1 MISFRSSVRNN
12 DYYSKKAVIVSKKF
26 VSSRTHVYRI
36 GLSLSSMISE
46 LRPIYI
52 YIYKPIISRLA
63 SAFTSVPEFTVLH
76 LHKFHQIKWIKK
88 RIISTNNDSYF
99 VSPTT
104 FSPTYQLIRRRV
116 NDADERNRIFL
127 SVENL
132 IIPPP
137 SIEKN
142 QR

>member
-52 YIYKPIISRLA
+52 YKPIISRLA

-76 LHKFHQIKWIKK
+76 LHKSHQIKWIKK

-104 FSPTYQLIRRRV
+104 FSPTYQKLIRRRV